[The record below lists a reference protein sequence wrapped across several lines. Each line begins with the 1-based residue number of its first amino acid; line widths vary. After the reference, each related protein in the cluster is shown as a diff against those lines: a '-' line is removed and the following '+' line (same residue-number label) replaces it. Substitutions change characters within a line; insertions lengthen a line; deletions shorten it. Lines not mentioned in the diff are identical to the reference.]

1 MKSTCWIWPTKIR
14 RCFTALDFWTAWP
27 SLPPSRMS
35 GNNGEVPYG
44 THCILKLI
52 LLPLLLAVLLLQ
64 WAMTFA
70 IRISAWVFDLAA
82 GLIALICV
90 ASSLLGLFPWA
101 DQVPQLLLALALF
114 LVPYLATWLTMRLI
128 SLRFFLQSKV
138 FA

>member
-1 MKSTCWIWPTKIR
+1 M
-14 RCFTALDFWTAWP
+14 
-27 SLPPSRMS
+27 
-35 GNNGEVPYG
+35 
-44 THCILKLI
+44 KLI
-52 LLPLLLAVLLLQ
+52 LLPLLLAVMLLQ
-64 WAMTFA
+64 WTMTFA

-90 ASSLLGLFPWA
+90 ASSLLRLFPWA
-101 DQVPQLLLALALF
+101 DQVPQLLLALVLF

>member
-1 MKSTCWIWPTKIR
+1 MGRI
-14 RCFTALDFWTAWP
+14 
-27 SLPPSRMS
+27 
-35 GNNGEVPYG
+35 
-44 THCILKLI
+44 ILKLI
-52 LLPLLLAVLLLQ
+52 LLPNRYTYRLLQ
-64 WAMTFA
+64 WTMTFA
-70 IRISAWVFDLAA
+70 IRISAWVFNLAA

-128 SLRFFLQSKV
+128 SLRFFLQSRV

>member
-1 MKSTCWIWPTKIR
+1 MGR
-14 RCFTALDFWTAWP
+14 F
-27 SLPPSRMS
+27 
-35 GNNGEVPYG
+35 
-44 THCILKLI
+44 ILKLT

-90 ASSLLGLFPWA
+90 ASALLGLFPWA

>member
-1 MKSTCWIWPTKIR
+1 MGR
-14 RCFTALDFWTAWP
+14 F
-27 SLPPSRMS
+27 
-35 GNNGEVPYG
+35 
-44 THCILKLI
+44 ILKLI

-64 WAMTFA
+64 WTMTFA
-70 IRISAWVFDLAA
+70 IRISAWVFDLAG

-90 ASSLLGLFPWA
+90 ASALLGLFPWA

-114 LVPYLATWLTMRLI
+114 LVPYLATWMTMRLI

>member
-1 MKSTCWIWPTKIR
+1 MGHI
-14 RCFTALDFWTAWP
+14 
-27 SLPPSRMS
+27 
-35 GNNGEVPYG
+35 V
-44 THCILKLI
+44 LKLI

-64 WAMTFA
+64 WTMTFA

-90 ASSLLGLFPWA
+90 VSALLGLFPWA

-114 LVPYLATWLTMRLI
+114 LVPYLATWLTMQLI

>member
-1 MKSTCWIWPTKIR
+1 MGR
-14 RCFTALDFWTAWP
+14 F
-27 SLPPSRMS
+27 
-35 GNNGEVPYG
+35 
-44 THCILKLI
+44 ILKLI

-70 IRISAWVFDLAA
+70 IQISAWVFDLAA
-82 GLIALICV
+82 GLIALVCV
-90 ASSLLGLFPWA
+90 ASALLGLFPWA
-101 DQVPQLLLALALF
+101 DQVPQLLLALF

>member
-1 MKSTCWIWPTKIR
+1 MGRI
-14 RCFTALDFWTAWP
+14 
-27 SLPPSRMS
+27 
-35 GNNGEVPYG
+35 
-44 THCILKLI
+44 ILKLI

-64 WAMTFA
+64 WTMTFA
-70 IRISAWVFDLAA
+70 IRISAWV
-82 GLIALICV
+82 LIALICV
-90 ASSLLGLFPWA
+90 ASALLGLFPWA

>member
-1 MKSTCWIWPTKIR
+1 MGR
-14 RCFTALDFWTAWP
+14 F
-27 SLPPSRMS
+27 
-35 GNNGEVPYG
+35 
-44 THCILKLI
+44 ILKFI

-64 WAMTFA
+64 WALTFA
-70 IRISAWVFDLAA
+70 IRISAGVFDLVA

-90 ASSLLGLFPWA
+90 ASAPLGLFPWA

-128 SLRFFLQSKV
+128 ALRFFLQSKV

>member
-1 MKSTCWIWPTKIR
+1 MGR
-14 RCFTALDFWTAWP
+14 F
-27 SLPPSRMS
+27 
-35 GNNGEVPYG
+35 
-44 THCILKLI
+44 ILKLI

-101 DQVPQLLLALALF
+101 DQLPQLLVALALF
-114 LVPYLATWLTMRLI
+114 LVPYLATWPPRRLI